1 MIRKKLAKHVKIFRF
16 FIKTMRD
23 EEIKLFKKNDFVTFV
38 QALRAFFK
46 VKVYTIYKR
55 KNQKIKLNNICVS
68 DDFKFD
74 DDIL

>member
-1 MIRKKLAKHVKIFRF
+1 
-16 FIKTMRD
+16 MRD